1 MCSGQKFEDMIP
13 SLSASCLAT
22 ERRAADVPKR
32 LLGKI
37 RQVETFMLRSAQYWA
52 MSPAVQS
59 GSMPFR

>member
-37 RQVETFMLRSAQYWA
+37 RQVETFMLRSAQHWA

-59 GSMPFR
+59 N